1 MSKSKPNND
10 DKERSDS
17 SIFFIMDGIIDQLNK
32 TKKLFIIMLL
42 TIMIIPPIAFMLSFV
57 LFGFPFHD
65 NDYDDDQNGIN
76 GGRWWWTNDRIR
88 EDDGGSAGMDA
99 NRSSSVSSD
108 NGSSAASSS
117 SSSNDGV
124 ISGNINQSEE
134 TNNVGGT
141 AKTAPW
147 EDRSNSNPSFR
158 YLPLIPVM
166 VVLVWLGIGIRQW
179 FVLSKWDK
187 KYKKYKEMQR
197 KIDEKLDKDDEKD
210 GRDLT

>member
-1 MSKSKPNND
+1 MSKSKPNSN

-42 TIMIIPPIAFMLSFV
+42 TIMIIPPIAFMLSFM
-57 LFGFPFHD
+57 LFGFPFHGE
-65 NDYDDDQNGIN
+65 GIEN
-76 GGRWWWTNDRIR
+76 TK
-88 EDDGGSAGMDA
+88 S
-99 NRSSSVSSD
+99 
-108 NGSSAASSS
+108 
-117 SSSNDGV
+117 
-124 ISGNINQSEE
+124 
-134 TNNVGGT
+134 
-141 AKTAPW
+141 W
-147 EDRSNSNPSFR
+147 EDGSDSNPSFR
-158 YLPLIPVM
+158 YLPLIPVI

-210 GRDLT
+210 

>member
-1 MSKSKPNND
+1 MSKSKPNSN

-42 TIMIIPPIAFMLSFV
+42 TIMIIPPIAFMLSFM

-65 NDYDDDQNGIN
+65 DNQNSIN
-76 GGRWWWTNDRIR
+76 GGSTWWWNDRAR
-88 EDDGGSAGMDA
+88 EEGKSIGMDA
-99 NRSSSVSSD
+99 NRGD
-108 NGSSAASSS
+108 YGSSNSE
-117 SSSNDGV
+117 GV
-124 ISGNINQSEE
+124 SRGNINHSEE
-134 TNNVGGT
+134 VNEGVPNNI
-141 AKTAPW
+141 KSW
-147 EDRSNSNPSFR
+147 EDRSDANPPFR
-158 YLPLIPVM
+158 YLPLIPVI

-210 GRDLT
+210 